1 MSSSPNSSSSSN
13 RAKPGP
19 ADAAAKAATSVM
31 DQFHGLSDVT
41 CEVAVVL
48 GTGRMTVRDC
58 LYLKPKTVI
67 PLEQM
72 AGSDLHV
79 RINGVLI
86 AHGEVAIVDDS
97 TNVRLTSIVAP
108 PSAEEPA

>member
-1 MSSSPNSSSSSN
+1 MADNLP
-13 RAKPGP
+13 AKT
-19 ADAAAKAATSVM
+19 AAAPVLDQYAT
-31 DQFHGLSDVT
+31 LSDVT

-48 GTGRMTVRDC
+48 GTGRMSVREC
-58 LYLKPKTVI
+58 LYLKAKTVI
-67 PLEQM
+67 PLEQT

-97 TNVRLTSIVAP
+97 TNVRLTAILPP
-108 PSAEEPA
+108 PSAEDLS

>member
-1 MSSSPNSSSSSN
+1 MAEN
-13 RAKPGP
+13 ALVKTAPG
-19 ADAAAKAATSVM
+19 ASGI
-31 DQFHGLSDVT
+31 DQFASLSDVT

-48 GTGRMTVRDC
+48 GTGRMSVREC

-67 PLEQM
+67 PLEQP

-97 TNVRLTSIVAP
+97 TNVRLTAILPP
-108 PSAEEPA
+108 PSGDDQA

>member
-1 MSSSPNSSSSSN
+1 MADNV
-13 RAKPGP
+13 AVTPG
-19 ADAAAKAATSVM
+19 SVLER
-31 DQFHGLSDVT
+31 FASLSDVT
-41 CEVAVVL
+41 CEVAIVL
-48 GTGRMTVRDC
+48 GTGRMSVREC

-67 PLEQM
+67 PLEQT

-97 TNVRLTSIVAP
+97 TNIRLTSIVPP
-108 PSAEEPA
+108 PSGEELT

>member
-1 MSSSPNSSSSSN
+1 MPEN
-13 RAKPGP
+13 ALVKAGTAP
-19 ADAAAKAATSVM
+19 API
-31 DQFHGLSDVT
+31 DQFATLSDVT

-48 GTGRMTVRDC
+48 GTGRMSVREC

-67 PLEQM
+67 PLEQT

-97 TNVRLTSIVAP
+97 TNIRLTSILPP
-108 PSAEEPA
+108 PSGEELA

>member
-1 MSSSPNSSSSSN
+1 MADN
-13 RAKPGP
+13 ALVKTAP
-19 ADAAAKAATSVM
+19 APAL
-31 DQFHGLSDVT
+31 DQFASLSDVT

-48 GTGRMTVRDC
+48 GTGRMSVREC
-58 LYLKPKTVI
+58 LYLKPRTVI
-67 PLEQM
+67 PLEQP

-97 TNVRLTSIVAP
+97 TNVRLTAILPP
-108 PSAEEPA
+108 PSAEDLS

>member
-1 MSSSPNSSSSSN
+1 MPENTLVKT
-13 RAKPGP
+13 AP
-19 ADAAAKAATSVM
+19 AGAVAPVV
-31 DQFHGLSDVT
+31 DQFKSLSDVT

-48 GTGRMTVRDC
+48 GTGRMSVREC

-67 PLEQM
+67 PLEQP
-72 AGSDLHV
+72 AGADLHV

-97 TNVRLTSIVAP
+97 TNVRLTSIVPP
-108 PSAEEPA
+108 PSGEDA

>member
-13 RAKPGP
+13 
-19 ADAAAKAATSVM
+19 AAKTATSVL
-31 DQFHGLSDVT
+31 DQFTSLSDVT

-48 GTGRMTVRDC
+48 GTGRMSVREC
-58 LYLKPKTVI
+58 LYLTPKTII
-67 PLEQM
+67 PLEQL

-79 RINGVLI
+79 RVNGVLI

-97 TNVRLTSIVAP
+97 TNIRLTSIVAP
-108 PSAEEPA
+108 PSGEDVA

>member
-1 MSSSPNSSSSSN
+1 MAENTLVKAAP
-13 RAKPGP
+13 AAVPVKAGP
-19 ADAAAKAATSVM
+19 APAPI
-31 DQFHGLSDVT
+31 DQFASLSDVT

-48 GTGRMTVRDC
+48 GTGRMSVREC
-58 LYLKPKTVI
+58 LYLKSKTVI
-67 PLEQM
+67 PLEQL

-97 TNVRLTSIVAP
+97 TNVRLTSIVPP
-108 PSAEEPA
+108 PSAEDLA

>member
-1 MSSSPNSSSSSN
+1 MADN
-13 RAKPGP
+13 ALVKTAP
-19 ADAAAKAATSVM
+19 APVL
-31 DQFHGLSDVT
+31 DQFASLIDVT

-48 GTGRMTVRDC
+48 GTGRMSVREC
-58 LYLKPKTVI
+58 LYLKPKMVI
-67 PLEQM
+67 PLEQP

-97 TNVRLTSIVAP
+97 TNVRLTSILPP
-108 PSAEEPA
+108 PSAEDLS

>member
-1 MSSSPNSSSSSN
+1 MPENALVKN
-13 RAKPGP
+13 AP
-19 ADAAAKAATSVM
+19 ASAAV
-31 DQFHGLSDVT
+31 DQFASLSDVT

-48 GTGRMTVRDC
+48 GTGRMSVREC

-67 PLEQM
+67 PLEQP

-97 TNVRLTSIVAP
+97 TNVRLTAILPP
-108 PSAEEPA
+108 PSAEDLA

>member
-1 MSSSPNSSSSSN
+1 MSQNALVKTAS
-13 RAKPGP
+13 
-19 ADAAAKAATSVM
+19 TSVL
-31 DQFHGLSDVT
+31 DQFTTLSDVT

-48 GTGRMTVRDC
+48 GTGRMSVREC
-58 LYLKPKTVI
+58 LYLTPKTVI

-79 RINGVLI
+79 RVNGVLI

-97 TNVRLTSIVAP
+97 TNIRLTSIVPP
-108 PSAEEPA
+108 PSGEEPA

>member
-1 MSSSPNSSSSSN
+1 MPDNLPVKT
-13 RAKPGP
+13 AVTP
-19 ADAAAKAATSVM
+19 VL
-31 DQFHGLSDVT
+31 DQFASLSDVT

-48 GTGRMTVRDC
+48 GTGRMSVREC
-58 LYLKPKTVI
+58 LYLRPKTVI

-86 AHGEVAIVDDS
+86 AHGKWPSWTTAP
-97 TNVRLTSIVAP
+97 TSA
-108 PSAEEPA
+108 

>member
-1 MSSSPNSSSSSN
+1 MPEN
-13 RAKPGP
+13 ALVKTAP
-19 ADAAAKAATSVM
+19 AAHVA
-31 DQFHGLSDVT
+31 DQFASLSDVT

-48 GTGRMTVRDC
+48 GTGRMSVREC

-67 PLEQM
+67 PLDQP
-72 AGSDLHV
+72 AGADLHV

-97 TNVRLTSIVAP
+97 TNVRLTAILPP
-108 PSAEEPA
+108 PSGEELA

>member
-1 MSSSPNSSSSSN
+1 MADN
-13 RAKPGP
+13 ALVKTAP
-19 ADAAAKAATSVM
+19 APAL
-31 DQFHGLSDVT
+31 DQFASLSDVT

-48 GTGRMTVRDC
+48 GTGRMSVREC
-58 LYLKPKTVI
+58 LYLKPKMVI
-67 PLEQM
+67 PLEQP

-97 TNVRLTSIVAP
+97 TNVRLTVILPP
-108 PSAEEPA
+108 PSAEDLV

>member
-1 MSSSPNSSSSSN
+1 MADNV
-13 RAKPGP
+13 AVKPG
-19 ADAAAKAATSVM
+19 SVLER
-31 DQFHGLSDVT
+31 FASLSDVT

-48 GTGRMTVRDC
+48 GTGRMSVREC

-67 PLEQM
+67 PLEQL

-79 RINGVLI
+79 RVNGVLI

-97 TNVRLTSIVAP
+97 TNIRLTSIVPP
-108 PSAEEPA
+108 PSGEDQA

>member
-1 MSSSPNSSSSSN
+1 MADN
-13 RAKPGP
+13 ALVKTAP
-19 ADAAAKAATSVM
+19 APAL
-31 DQFHGLSDVT
+31 DQFASLSDVT

-48 GTGRMTVRDC
+48 GTGRMSVREC
-58 LYLKPKTVI
+58 LYLKPRTVI
-67 PLEQM
+67 PLEQP

-97 TNVRLTSIVAP
+97 TNIRLTSILPP
-108 PSAEEPA
+108 PSGEDLS